1 MKEKSGG
8 SKMETAD
15 ILKRIR
21 KIEITT
27 RNIVNELFS
36 GEYHSL
42 FKGQGLEFS
51 EVREYQTGD
60 SFKQI
65 DWNVTARYGYPY
77 IKKFEETR
85 ELNVM
90 FLVDSSASTL
100 FGTRSYLK
108 SEFITEITAVLS
120 FSALSNNDKVGL
132 LLFTD
137 EVEKYIPPRKGKK
150 SALRILRDI
159 LYFEPK
165 SAKTNIKKAVE
176 YIYRLIKKRSIIF
189 IISDFLDE
197 DYEESLKLLAKKHDV
212 IALRIIDQSESEL
225 PNAGLLH
232 LRDPET
238 NDFFSVNSSNK
249 TIREKYVKAVQKQEN
264 ELKERFRKI
273 KVDLVNLQTD
283 KPYVP
288 ELMKFFKFR
297 IRMKSQR

>member
-1 MKEKSGG
+1 
-8 SKMETAD
+8 METSE
-15 ILKRIR
+15 IIKRIR

-27 RNIVNELFS
+27 RNLVSELFS

-51 EVREYQTGD
+51 EVREYQEGD
-60 SFKQI
+60 SFRQI
-65 DWNVTARYGYPY
+65 DWNVTARHGYPY

-100 FGTRSYLK
+100 FGTRNYLK
-108 SEFITEITAVLS
+108 SEFITEVTAVLS

-165 SAKTNIKKAVE
+165 NVKTDINKSVE

-189 IISDFLDE
+189 IISDFLDK
-197 DYEESLKLLAKKHDV
+197 DYENSLQLLAKKHDV
-212 IALRIIDQSESEL
+212 IAIRVIDKGEMEL
-225 PNAGLLH
+225 PKAGLLH
-232 LRDPET
+232 LNDPET
-238 NDFFSVNSSNK
+238 GARFSVNTSSR
-249 TIREKYVKAVQKQEN
+249 TIRERYRKNVLEQETDLM
-264 ELKERFRKI
+264 EKFRKI

-283 KPYVP
+283 KPYAS

-297 IRMKSQR
+297 IRMKNQR

>member
-1 MKEKSGG
+1 LQTS
-8 SKMETAD
+8 D
-15 ILKRIR
+15 IIKKIR

-27 RNIVNELFS
+27 RDLVSDLFS

-51 EVREYQTGD
+51 EVREYQSGD
-60 SFKQI
+60 SFRQI
-65 DWNVTARYGYPY
+65 DWNVTARQGFPY

-90 FLVDSSASTL
+90 FLIDSSASTF
-100 FGTRSYLK
+100 FGTKGYLK

-137 EVEKYIPPRKGKK
+137 EVEKYIPPTKGKK

-165 SAKTNIKKAVE
+165 NSGTNIKNAVE

-189 IISDFLDE
+189 VVSDFLDT
-197 DYEESLKLLAKKHDV
+197 DYLDSLKILAKKHDV
-212 IALRIIDQSESEL
+212 IALRIQDSAEYKMS
-225 PNAGLLH
+225 NAGLLH
-232 LRDPET
+232 LQDPET
-238 NDFFSVNSSNK
+238 GKTFTINSSNQK
-249 TIREKYVKAVQKQEN
+249 LREKYNKAIIKQET
-264 ELKERFRKI
+264 ELKQQFRKLKI
-273 KVDLVNLQTD
+273 DLITLSTD
-283 KPYVP
+283 KPYAP

-297 IRMKSQR
+297 IRMKNQR

>member
-1 MKEKSGG
+1 
-8 SKMETAD
+8 METSE
-15 ILKRIR
+15 IIKRIR

-27 RNIVNELFS
+27 RNLVSELFS

-51 EVREYQTGD
+51 EVREYQEGD
-60 SFKQI
+60 SFRQI
-65 DWNVTARYGYPY
+65 DWNVTARHGYPY

-100 FGTRSYLK
+100 FGTRNYLK
-108 SEFITEITAVLS
+108 SEFITEVTAVLS

-159 LYFEPK
+159 LYFEPQNV
-165 SAKTNIKKAVE
+165 KTDINKAAE

-189 IISDFLDE
+189 IISDFLDK
-197 DYEESLKLLAKKHDV
+197 DYENSLQLLAKKHDV
-212 IALRIIDQSESEL
+212 IALRIIDKGEREL

-232 LRDPET
+232 LHDPET
-238 NDFFSVNSSNK
+238 GARFSVNTATR
-249 TIREKYVKAVQKQEN
+249 TIREKYRKTV
-264 ELKERFRKI
+264 LKEEANLMEKFRKI

-283 KPYVP
+283 KPYAP

-297 IRMKSQR
+297 IRMKNQR

>member
-1 MKEKSGG
+1 
-8 SKMETAD
+8 METSE
-15 ILKRIR
+15 IIKRIR

-27 RNIVNELFS
+27 RNLVSELFS

-51 EVREYQTGD
+51 EVREYQEGD
-60 SFKQI
+60 SFRQI
-65 DWNVTARYGYPY
+65 DWNVTARHGYPY

-100 FGTRSYLK
+100 FGTRNYLK
-108 SEFITEITAVLS
+108 SEFITEVTAVLS

-159 LYFEPK
+159 LYFEPRNV
-165 SAKTNIKKAVE
+165 KTDINKAVE

-189 IISDFLDE
+189 IISDFLDK
-197 DYEESLKLLAKKHDV
+197 DYENSMQQLAKKHDV
-212 IALRIIDQSESEL
+212 IALRIIDRGEMEL

-232 LRDPET
+232 LHDPET
-238 NDFFSVNSSNK
+238 GARFSVNTSSRM
-249 TIREKYVKAVQKQEN
+249 IREKYRKTVLEQEAN
-264 ELKERFRKI
+264 LTEKFKKI
-273 KVDLVNLQTD
+273 KVDLVSLQTD
-283 KPYVP
+283 KPYAP

-297 IRMKSQR
+297 IRIKNQR

>member
-1 MKEKSGG
+1 
-8 SKMETAD
+8 METSD
-15 ILKRIR
+15 IIKRIR

-27 RNIVNELFS
+27 RNMVNDLFS

-51 EVREYQTGD
+51 EVREYMEGD
-60 SFKQI
+60 SFRQI
-65 DWNVTARYGYPY
+65 DWNVTARHGHPF

-100 FGTRSYLK
+100 FGTKSYLK
-108 SEFITEITAVLS
+108 SELITEITAVLS
-120 FSALSNNDKVGL
+120 FSALNNNDKVGL

-137 EVEKYIPPRKGKK
+137 EVEKYVPPRKGKK

-165 SAKTNIKKAVE
+165 NVKTNITKAVE

-189 IISDFLDE
+189 VISDFLDK
-197 DYEESLKLLAKKHDV
+197 DYDDSLKLLAKKHDV
-212 IALRIIDQSESEL
+212 IALHITDPAETEL
-225 PNAGLLH
+225 PDAGILKLQ
-232 LRDPET
+232 DPET
-238 NDFFSVNSSNK
+238 GERMQINSSNRSV
-249 TIREKYVKAVQKQEN
+249 RERYSKAIQKQEK
-264 ELKERFRKI
+264 ELVERFRRI
-273 KVDLVNLQTD
+273 KVDMVNLTTD
-283 KPYVP
+283 KPYAP

-297 IRMKSQR
+297 IRMRNK

>member
-1 MKEKSGG
+1 
-8 SKMETAD
+8 METSE
-15 ILKRIR
+15 IIKRIR

-27 RNIVNELFS
+27 RNLVSELFS

-51 EVREYQTGD
+51 EVREYQDGD
-60 SFKQI
+60 SFRQI
-65 DWNVTARYGYPY
+65 DWNVTARQGYPY

-85 ELNVM
+85 ELNVI

-100 FGTRSYLK
+100 FGTRNYLK
-108 SEFITEITAVLS
+108 SEFITEVTAVLS

-159 LYFEPK
+159 LYFEPQNV
-165 SAKTNIKKAVE
+165 KTDINKAAE

-189 IISDFLDE
+189 IISDFLDK
-197 DYEESLKLLAKKHDV
+197 DYENSLQLLAKKHDV
-212 IALRIIDQSESEL
+212 IALRIIDKGEREL

-232 LRDPET
+232 LHDPET
-238 NDFFSVNSSNK
+238 GVRFSVNTASR
-249 TIREKYVKAVQKQEN
+249 TIREKYRKTILEQEIDLM
-264 ELKERFRKI
+264 EKFRKI

-283 KPYVP
+283 KPYVH

-297 IRMKSQR
+297 IRMRNQR

>member
-1 MKEKSGG
+1 
-8 SKMETAD
+8 METSD
-15 ILKRIR
+15 IIKKIR

-27 RNIVNELFS
+27 RDLVSDLFS

-51 EVREYQTGD
+51 EVREYQSGD
-60 SFKQI
+60 SFRQI
-65 DWNVTARYGYPY
+65 DWNVTARQGFPY

-90 FLVDSSASTL
+90 FLIDSSASTF
-100 FGTRSYLK
+100 FGTKGYLK

-137 EVEKYIPPRKGKK
+137 EVEKYIPPTKGKK

-165 SAKTNIKKAVE
+165 NSGTNIKKAVE
-176 YIYRLIKKRSIIF
+176 YIYRLINKRSIIF
-189 IISDFLDE
+189 VISDFLDTNYL
-197 DYEESLKLLAKKHDV
+197 DSLKILAKKHDV
-212 IALRIIDQSESEL
+212 IALRIQDSAEFKMS
-225 PNAGLLH
+225 NAGLLH
-232 LRDPET
+232 LQDPET
-238 NDFFSVNSSNK
+238 GKTFTINSSNQK
-249 TIREKYVKAVQKQEN
+249 LREKYNKTIIEQEI
-264 ELKERFRKI
+264 ELKQQFRKLKI
-273 KVDLVNLQTD
+273 DLVTLNTN
-283 KPYVP
+283 KPYAP

-297 IRMKSQR
+297 IRMKNQR

>member
-1 MKEKSGG
+1 
-8 SKMETAD
+8 METKD
-15 ILKRIR
+15 IIKKVR

-27 RNIVNELFS
+27 RDLVSDLFS

-51 EVREYQTGD
+51 EVREYQSGD
-60 SFKQI
+60 SFRQI
-65 DWNVTARYGYPY
+65 DWNVTARQGFPY

-90 FLVDSSASTL
+90 FLIDSSASTL
-100 FGTRSYLK
+100 FGTKGYLK
-108 SEFITEITAVLS
+108 SEFITEVTAVLS

-137 EVEKYIPPRKGKK
+137 EVEKYIPPTKGKK

-165 SAKTNIKKAVE
+165 KSGTNIKNAVE

-189 IISDFLDE
+189 VISDFLDT
-197 DYEESLKLLAKKHDV
+197 DYLESLKILAKKHDV
-212 IALRIIDQSESEL
+212 IALRIQDNAEHEM

-232 LRDPET
+232 LQDPET
-238 NDFFSVNSSNK
+238 GKTFTINSSNQK
-249 TIREKYVKAVQKQEN
+249 LREKYNQAIIKQET
-264 ELKERFRKI
+264 ELKQQFRKMKI
-273 KVDLVNLQTD
+273 DLVTLNTD
-283 KPYVP
+283 KPYAP

-297 IRMKSQR
+297 IRMKNQR

>member
-1 MKEKSGG
+1 
-8 SKMETAD
+8 METAD

-65 DWNVTARYGYPY
+65 DWNVTARHGYPY

-90 FLVDSSASTL
+90 FLVDSSASTI

-132 LLFTD
+132 L
-137 EVEKYIPPRKGKK
+137 
-150 SALRILRDI
+150 
-159 LYFEPK
+159 
-165 SAKTNIKKAVE
+165 
-176 YIYRLIKKRSIIF
+176 
-189 IISDFLDE
+189 
-197 DYEESLKLLAKKHDV
+197 
-212 IALRIIDQSESEL
+212 
-225 PNAGLLH
+225 
-232 LRDPET
+232 
-238 NDFFSVNSSNK
+238 
-249 TIREKYVKAVQKQEN
+249 
-264 ELKERFRKI
+264 
-273 KVDLVNLQTD
+273 
-283 KPYVP
+283 
-288 ELMKFFKFR
+288 
-297 IRMKSQR
+297 

>member
-1 MKEKSGG
+1 
-8 SKMETAD
+8 METKD
-15 ILKRIR
+15 IIKKVR

-27 RNIVNELFS
+27 RDLVSDLFS

-51 EVREYQTGD
+51 EVREYQSGD
-60 SFKQI
+60 SFRQI
-65 DWNVTARYGYPY
+65 DWNVTARQGFPY

-90 FLVDSSASTL
+90 FLIDSSASTL
-100 FGTRSYLK
+100 FGTKSYLK
-108 SEFITEITAVLS
+108 SEFITEVTAVLS

-137 EVEKYIPPRKGKK
+137 EVEKYIPPTKGKK

-165 SAKTNIKKAVE
+165 KSGTNIKNAVE

-189 IISDFLDE
+189 ILSDFLDTNYL
-197 DYEESLKLLAKKHDV
+197 DSLKILAKKHDV
-212 IALRIIDQSESEL
+212 IALRIQDSAEYEM
-225 PNAGLLH
+225 PNAGLLY
-232 LRDPET
+232 LQDPET
-238 NDFFSVNSSNK
+238 GKTVTINSSNPK
-249 TIREKYVKAVQKQEN
+249 LREKYNNAIIKQET
-264 ELKERFRKI
+264 ELKQQFRKLKI
-273 KVDLVNLQTD
+273 DLVTLSTD
-283 KPYVP
+283 KPYAP

-297 IRMKSQR
+297 IRMKNHR

>member
-1 MKEKSGG
+1 
-8 SKMETAD
+8 METSD
-15 ILKRIR
+15 IIKRIR

-27 RNIVNELFS
+27 RNMVNDLFS

-51 EVREYQTGD
+51 EVREYMEGD
-60 SFKQI
+60 SFRQI
-65 DWNVTARYGYPY
+65 DWNVTARHGHPY

-108 SEFITEITAVLS
+108 SELITEITAVLS
-120 FSALSNNDKVGL
+120 FSALNNNDKVGL

-165 SAKTNIKKAVE
+165 NVKTSITKAVE

-189 IISDFLDE
+189 VISDFLDK
-197 DYEESLKLLAKKHDV
+197 DYSDSLKLLAKKHDV
-212 IALRIIDQSESEL
+212 IALRITDPAENEL
-225 PNAGLLH
+225 PNAGILKLQ
-232 LRDPET
+232 DPET
-238 NDFFSVNSSNK
+238 GETMMINSSSSSV
-249 TIREKYVKAVQKQEN
+249 RERYSKAIQKQET
-264 ELKERFRKI
+264 ELIERFRRI
-273 KVDLVNLQTD
+273 KVDMVNLTTD
-283 KPYVP
+283 KPYAP

-297 IRMKSQR
+297 IRMRNK

>member
-1 MKEKSGG
+1 L
-8 SKMETAD
+8 ETSD
-15 ILKRIR
+15 IIKKVR

-27 RNIVNELFS
+27 RDLVSDLFS

-51 EVREYQTGD
+51 EVREYQSGD
-60 SFKQI
+60 SFRQI
-65 DWNVTARYGYPY
+65 DWNVTARQGYPY

-90 FLVDSSASTL
+90 FLIDSSASTL
-100 FGTRSYLK
+100 FGTKGYLK
-108 SEFITEITAVLS
+108 SEFITEVTAVLS

-137 EVEKYIPPRKGKK
+137 EVEKYIPPTKGKK

-165 SAKTNIKKAVE
+165 KSGTNIKNAVE
-176 YIYRLIKKRSIIF
+176 YIYHLIKKRNIIF
-189 IISDFLDE
+189 VISDFLDT
-197 DYEESLKLLAKKHDV
+197 DYLDSLKILAKKHDV
-212 IALRIIDQSESEL
+212 IALRIQDSAEYIM

-232 LRDPET
+232 LQDPET
-238 NDFFSVNSSNK
+238 GKTFTINSSNQK
-249 TIREKYVKAVQKQEN
+249 LREKYNKAIKEKET
-264 ELKERFRKI
+264 ELKQQFRKLKI
-273 KVDLVNLQTD
+273 DLVTLSTD
-283 KPYVP
+283 KPYTP

-297 IRMKSQR
+297 IRMKNQR

>member
-1 MKEKSGG
+1 
-8 SKMETAD
+8 METSE
-15 ILKRIR
+15 IIKKIK

-27 RNIVNELFS
+27 RDLVSELFS

-51 EVREYQTGD
+51 EVREYQDGD
-60 SFKQI
+60 SFRQI
-65 DWNVTARYGYPY
+65 DWNVSARHGTPY

-85 ELNVM
+85 ELNVI

-100 FGTRSYLK
+100 FGTSDSLK

-132 LLFTD
+132 ILFTD
-137 EVEKYIPPRKGKK
+137 EIEKYIPPRKGKK

-165 SAKTNIKKAVE
+165 STKTCIRKAVE

-189 IISDFLDE
+189 VISDFLDA
-197 DYEESLKLLAKKHDV
+197 DYAESLKLLAKKHDV
-212 IALRIIDQSESEL
+212 IALRILDKAEQEL
-225 PNAGLLH
+225 PDAGLLH
-232 LRDPET
+232 LKDPET
-238 NDFFSVNSSNK
+238 GKLFSVNSSNPTLRRK
-249 TIREKYVKAVQKQEN
+249 YKEAVEKIDKKLEDDF
-264 ELKERFRKI
+264 KKMRI
-273 KVDLVNLQTD
+273 DLVNLRTD
-283 KPYVP
+283 KPYAP

-297 IRMKSQR
+297 IRMKNKH

>member
-1 MKEKSGG
+1 
-8 SKMETAD
+8 METSE
-15 ILKRIR
+15 IIKRIR

-27 RNIVNELFS
+27 RNLVSELFS

-51 EVREYQTGD
+51 EVREYQEGD
-60 SFKQI
+60 SFRQI
-65 DWNVTARYGYPY
+65 DWNVTARHGYPY

-100 FGTRSYLK
+100 FGTRNYLK
-108 SEFITEITAVLS
+108 SEFITEVTAVLS

-165 SAKTNIKKAVE
+165 NVKTDINKSVE

-189 IISDFLDE
+189 IISDFLDK
-197 DYEESLKLLAKKHDV
+197 DYENSLQLLAKKHDV
-212 IALRIIDQSESEL
+212 IAIRVIDKGEMEL
-225 PNAGLLH
+225 PKAGLLH
-232 LRDPET
+232 LNDPET
-238 NDFFSVNSSNK
+238 GARFSVNTSSR
-249 TIREKYVKAVQKQEN
+249 TIRERYRKNVLEQETD
-264 ELKERFRKI
+264 LKEKFRKN

-283 KPYVP
+283 KPYAS

-297 IRMKSQR
+297 IRMKNQR